1 MVGKQSYLN
10 VQLEL
15 NDLTMRKSASPCA
28 SASNIFLSQD
38 VAAVVYRP
46 HRSSSSLAL
55 SVHFLEDAKMNLV
68 ISHKSRMQ
76 YIIYLSHVFQQY
88 INE

>member
-15 NDLTMRKSASPCA
+15 NDLMTRKSASPC
-28 SASNIFLSQD
+28 ASNIFLSQD

-76 YIIYLSHVFQQY
+76 YIIYLSHVFQQCL
-88 INE
+88 NE